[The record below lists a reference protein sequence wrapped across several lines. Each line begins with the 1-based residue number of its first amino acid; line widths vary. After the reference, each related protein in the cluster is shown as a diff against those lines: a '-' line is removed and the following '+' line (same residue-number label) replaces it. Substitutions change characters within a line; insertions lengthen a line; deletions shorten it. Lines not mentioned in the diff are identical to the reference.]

1 MTLLLLLGGL
11 ALLLAGGTALVSGAS
26 SVASRLGVPP
36 LVIGLTV
43 LAFGTSSPELV
54 VNVVGALRGE
64 TALAFGNVAGS
75 NLTNIGL
82 VLGLAALVKP
92 VSIEGSIVRREIPL
106 LLLGTSVLIVM
117 LLDTPLR
124 AAPAVLDASDALIL
138 LLLFTVFAYITVS
151 DVLFKRQDPLLA
163 NVRELED
170 TLPPPQSMSPKTGV
184 ILIIA
189 GIVGLSIGGHLTIV
203 HGASMATALGV
214 PPVIIGMLIVGVGT
228 SLPELV
234 TSVIAAVRNES
245 DLCVGNV
252 VGSNIFNALIV
263 LPASALV
270 RPLPIPAGGIQ
281 DICMSLL
288 FAAIIIPV
296 FLYRNSRMGRGTG
309 AVFIGAFVAYMAYR
323 ALSA

>member
-1 MTLLLLLGGL
+1 M
-11 ALLLAGGTALVSGAS
+11 
-26 SVASRLGVPP
+26 
-36 LVIGLTV
+36 VIGLTI

-64 TALAFGNVAGS
+64 TELAFGNIAGS

-82 VLGLAALVKP
+82 VLGLAALIKP
-92 VSIEGSIVRREIPL
+92 VSIQGSIVRREIPL

-117 LLDTPLR
+117 MLDTPLR
-124 AAPAVLDASDALIL
+124 GAPAVLDASDALIL
-138 LLLFTVFAYITVS
+138 LLLFGVFAYITVS
-151 DVLFKRQDPLLA
+151 DVLVRRQDPLLA

-170 TLPPPQSMSPKTGV
+170 ALPTPTSISLKTGI
-184 ILIIA
+184 ILILA

-203 HGASMATALGV
+203 HGATMATALGV

-234 TSVIAAVRNES
+234 TSVIAALKNES

-263 LPASALV
+263 LPVSALV

-288 FAAIIIPV
+288 FAAVVIPV
-296 FLYRNSRMGRGTG
+296 FLIGRQRMQRGTG
-309 AVFIGAFVAYMAYR
+309 AAFIFAFVAYMVYR
-323 ALSA
+323 VVSV

>member
-1 MTLLLLLGGL
+1 MTLFLLICGL

-54 VNVVGALRGE
+54 VNIIGALRGE

-117 LLDTPLR
+117 M
-124 AAPAVLDASDALIL
+124 LDAPLLGEPARLDAADALIL
-138 LLLFTVFAYITVS
+138 LLLFTVFAYTTAG
-151 DVLFKRQDPLLA
+151 DVLFKSQDPLLE
-163 NVRELED
+163 NVREIED
-170 TLPPPQSMSPKTGV
+170 TLPHAQGMSLG
-184 ILIIA
+184 A
-189 GIVGLSIGGHLTIV
+189 GIALIVTGITGLGFGGHMTIV
-203 HGASMATALGV
+203 HGAAMATALGV

-234 TSVIAAVRNES
+234 TSVIAAMKNES

-270 RPLPIPAGGIQ
+270 HPLPIPEGGVL
-281 DICMSLL
+281 DICLSLL

-296 FLYRNSRMGRGTG
+296 FLYGERRMERKTG
-309 AVFIGAFVAYMAYR
+309 AAFILVFVGYMSFR
-323 ALSA
+323 ALGA